1 MKKVLLLTFII
12 ITGCSNT
19 DTRMKHPLDK
29 SESRTL
35 ILENG
40 LKVYLISDPSF
51 NVSAASVAV
60 EVGSL
65 DNPQEREGLAHFLEH
80 MLFLGTEKFP
90 DVDEYSTYLKN
101 YGGYSNAY
109 TAPDHTNYQF
119 QVLPDGFEGALD
131 RFSQFFISPL
141 FTEKYTERE
150 VNAVNSEH
158 QKNIMNDYRRLY
170 RISNLFAK
178 EGHPE
183 QKFGTGNLETLGNI
197 TRDELITFYK
207 KYYSSNR
214 MGLALLSTH
223 SLEDMEKLAIQY
235 FSAIKNYN
243 KPKNTY
249 DPNYIE
255 EKSTFRL
262 IQVEPVKDIRELSI
276 TFPLPGIRQLY
287 KSKPGRQ
294 FGSILG
300 YEGKGS
306 LLSYLK
312 KKGWASTL
320 SAGAGSTTNDYAS
333 ASIRIGLTKV
343 GLSKYKQ
350 VLKSTMSYID
360 LMRTTDRPDY
370 IFNELKAMSKLEEV
384 YSNKGEGMWRATELA
399 NEVMMYPVEDAGRI
413 NYIYENK
420 DSKDYNDLL
429 SHVKPQNMLVALTAK
444 GVKVDKTEH
453 FYQTKYSY
461 SEDLEFFKELKNPE
475 FISDFHLPNANPFI
489 PKKAS
494 VPNRE
499 YKEKVYP
506 ELISKEKGLEL
517 YFGQDHQFLR
527 PKGVI
532 SLKVLLPKDK
542 MDLDHRVFSR
552 FYTACVNESLNEIS
566 YPAKEAGLN
575 YAVKEGYEGIYI
587 DVSGYTESSIVL
599 FETVLSQITNFSISE
614 EQFDVIKD
622 KILRSY
628 KNFPLSDA
636 HQQTREISPEIY
648 NDIKFSWEESLIVAE
663 RTTLESI
670 KKYSKSLYEK
680 TFVEAMVY
688 GDFEKNQAKKV
699 IKMFKNKTGTVG
711 IERDNTFELAHLQL
725 EKPEDIQY
733 VDDLLVNN
741 SCFFRQYEIGKDS
754 PKTRAMSM
762 VIDKVLQQPFY
773 TEMRTNQQLGYIVW
787 SYSRNIKNTYFL
799 NFLIQSGVY
808 PGDELDKRADT
819 FIYSSAEN
827 EIVKLDENTFEQII
841 ESCIEELEKKP
852 MSISEKATKL
862 KTAIFEYDL
871 NYLRDEETIDA
882 LKQTTKEN
890 VLSLFNEVVSPKS
903 RKMMNIITFAEN
915 HKNTSNLKSSFTD
928 LKKWKSSRIY
938 K

>member
-1 MKKVLLLTFII
+1 MKKVLLLTLII
-12 ITGCSNT
+12 ITGCTRT
-19 DTRMKHPLDK
+19 DIKMKHPLDK

-65 DNPQEREGLAHFLEH
+65 DNPKEREGLAHFLEH

-141 FTEKYTERE
+141 FTEEYTERE

-183 QKFGTGNLETLGNI
+183 QKFGTGNLETLGNT
-197 TRDELITFYK
+197 TRDELLKFYK

-223 SLEDMEKLAIQY
+223 SLDDMEKLANQY
-235 FSAIKNYN
+235 FSGIKNYN

-249 DPNYIE
+249 DPNFVE
-255 EKSTFRL
+255 EKNTFRL
-262 IQVEPVKDIRELSI
+262 IQVEPVKDIRELSL

-300 YEGKGS
+300 HEGEGS

-333 ASIRIGLTKV
+333 ASVRVGLTKE
-343 GLSKYKQ
+343 GLSEYKQ
-350 VLKSTMSYID
+350 VLKATMSYID
-360 LMRTTDRPDY
+360 LMRKSDRPDY
-370 IFNELKAMSKLEEV
+370 IFNELKAMSNLEEI

-399 NEVMMYPVEDAGRI
+399 NEVLMYPIEDAGRI
-413 NYIYENK
+413 NYIYDNK
-420 DSKDYNDLL
+420 NSKDYNDLL
-429 SHVKPQNMLVALTAK
+429 SHIKPQNMLVSLTAK

-461 SEDLEFFKELKNPE
+461 SEDLSFFEELKTSE
-475 FISDFHLPNANPFI
+475 LISDFHLPNSNPFI

-494 VPNRE
+494 VPGRE

-506 ELISKEKGLEL
+506 ELVNEGKGLKL

-542 MDLDHRVFSR
+542 MNLEHRVFSR

-575 YAVKEGYEGIYI
+575 YGIKEGYEGIYI
-587 DVSGYTESSIVL
+587 DVSGYTESSIIL
-599 FETVLSQITNFSISE
+599 FETVLNQIINFSISD
-614 EQFDVIKD
+614 EQFDAIKD
-622 KILRSY
+622 KILRNY
-628 KNFPLSDA
+628 NNFPLSDA

-648 NDIKFSWEESLIVAE
+648 NNIKFSWEESLVVAE
-663 RTTLESI
+663 KTTLENI

-688 GDFEKNQAKKV
+688 GDFEKDQAEKV
-699 IKMFKNKTGTVG
+699 VEMFNNKTGTVG
-711 IERDNTFELAHLQL
+711 IEREETFELKHLQL
-725 EKPEDIQY
+725 EESEDIQY
-733 VDDLLVNN
+733 IDDLLVNN
-741 SCFFRQYEIGKDS
+741 SCFFRQYEIGEDS

-787 SYSRNIKNTYFL
+787 SYTRNIKNRYFL

-808 PGDELDKRADT
+808 DGGELDKRADK

-827 EIVKLDENTFEQII
+827 EIVKLDENTFKQII

-852 MSISEKATKL
+852 MSILEKATKL
-862 KTAIFEYDL
+862 KTAIFEYDI
-871 NYLRDEETIDA
+871 NYFRDEETVDA
-882 LKQTTKEN
+882 LNQINKEN
-890 VLSLFNEVVSPKS
+890 LLSVFNEVVSPKS
-903 RKMMNIITFAEN
+903 RKMINIVTFAEN
-915 HKNTSNLKSSFTD
+915 HKNISNMKSSFTD
-928 LKKWKSSRIY
+928 LEKWKSSKIY